1 MDPRGLCVQLGLFLL
16 RPRRCRIGHGLGTGW
31 WAKTP
36 TYLDVTVG
44 WTGRGGEL
52 RRLSQFLSTGGLIQH
67 WEHRTGEAESPV
79 SSQSTGLD
87 VSGVPVW
94 HWRPGGL
101 LESCRSSAHIEH
113 LRKLDSDRSSNGRHT
128 HQQEGKP
135 GRFSLVPH
143 YIWAAV
149 RRCQLLYGRVILP
162 PSVLHTAFCA
172 V

>member
-1 MDPRGLCVQLGLFLL
+1 VFARVPYSAELIVQMCIPKGIYSTGL
-16 RPRRCRIGHGLGTGW
+16 P
-31 WAKTP
+31 
-36 TYLDVTVG
+36 
-44 WTGRGGEL
+44 
-52 RRLSQFLSTGGLIQH
+52 STGGLIQH

-162 PSVLHTAFCA
+162 PSVLPGNTLTDRLNSRSNQLDKFNHHT
-172 V
+172 